1 MIDILNTTINILL
14 ALFMLISALGTGIII
29 GLVVKY
35 YFKQRGITMTS
46 TQFQI
51 LCGKYLID
59 VEIALENEN
68 ILNALRN
75 KDDEE
80 VERILTEEF

>member
-1 MIDILNTTINILL
+1 
-14 ALFMLISALGTGIII
+14 
-29 GLVVKY
+29 
-35 YFKQRGITMTS
+35 MTS

>member
-1 MIDILNTTINILL
+1 
-14 ALFMLISALGTGIII
+14 
-29 GLVVKY
+29 
-35 YFKQRGITMTS
+35 MTS

-80 VERILTEEF
+80 VERILMEEF

>member
-1 MIDILNTTINILL
+1 M
-14 ALFMLISALGTGIII
+14 TG
-29 GLVVKY
+29 
-35 YFKQRGITMTS
+35 S
-46 TQFQI
+46 QFQI

-80 VERILTEEF
+80 VERILMEEF

>member
-1 MIDILNTTINILL
+1 
-14 ALFMLISALGTGIII
+14 
-29 GLVVKY
+29 
-35 YFKQRGITMTS
+35 MTS
-46 TQFQI
+46 TQFQT

-59 VEIALENEN
+59 VGIALENEN

>member
-1 MIDILNTTINILL
+1 
-14 ALFMLISALGTGIII
+14 
-29 GLVVKY
+29 
-35 YFKQRGITMTS
+35 MTS

-59 VEIALENEN
+59 VGIALENEN

>member
-1 MIDILNTTINILL
+1 
-14 ALFMLISALGTGIII
+14 
-29 GLVVKY
+29 
-35 YFKQRGITMTS
+35 MTS

-59 VEIALENEN
+59 VGIALENEN

-80 VERILTEEF
+80 VERILMEEF